1 MNYADFI
8 KVHDSTP
15 PTDDERS
22 RYQKY
27 VDKMYSPDDPQSF
40 YSGIASANQ
49 SDARSSEKR
58 FDQWLVQDR
67 AIRLGATSDRALDAL
82 VDQGHIEEWQRSV
95 VEVAANPEGEPSESR
110 KYVEDY
116 EFANAEPFETTGQ
129 QKLKDELEKPSEID
143 TLINQRIKDIQ
154 GVDYQEDPALDAAL
168 AAAEGVRTNQI
179 KAIEDLSE
187 ITLGRKTLA
196 DMRGDVQSADI
207 RSAASGGLGGGFRGY
222 AGAMRQ
228 NAAESTGA
236 SLAERAGQREALGQ
250 AASRF
255 MRQETADLGMSDARE
270 MARLGH
276 DQRKRELIGE
286 YLGMASRKN
295 IGDIGR
301 TVSQYGLESDR
312 TAGQMS
318 MPQASNYDYTMP
330 AIVGGLSA
338 GSAIASTVARN
349 MQPSGPSQIQRSVS
363 SMLSD
368 IQSPSLKREQG
379 GPSMISDYLKGRTW

>member
-8 KVHDSTP
+8 KIHDSTP
-15 PTDDERS
+15 ITSEEIARFEIFIDGYKRAHS
-22 RYQKY
+22 H
-27 VDKMYSPDDPQSF
+27 VADK
-40 YSGIASANQ
+40 IE
-49 SDARSSEKR
+49 DARSR
-58 FDQWLVQDR
+58 FLDDWIISDR
-67 AIRLGATSDRALDAL
+67 AARLGATGSDTLDAL
-82 VDQGHIEEWQRSV
+82 VESGRLTEAGKTRAEI
-95 VEVAANPEGEPSESR
+95 AAGDFGSQ
-110 KYVEDY
+110 EDSATLAKAY
-116 EFANAEPFETTGQ
+116 GFADAEPFETTGQ

-207 RSAASGGLGGGFRGY
+207 RIAASGGLGGGFRGY

-338 GSAIASTVARN
+338 GSALASTVARN